1 MLQQLINL
9 SKIAIETP
17 IFLSIPK
24 SNKMPTMA
32 NSTAPSP
39 AGVMGKVVK
48 REEAKAINMM
58 IVKGRKKFK
67 EKVTK

>member
-1 MLQQLINL
+1 
-9 SKIAIETP
+9 
-17 IFLSIPK
+17 
-24 SNKMPTMA
+24 MPTMA

-48 REEAKAINMM
+48 REEAKAINTI

-67 EKVTK
+67 EKVTKQRRPASKSQMIRV

>member
-1 MLQQLINL
+1 M
-9 SKIAIETP
+9 
-17 IFLSIPK
+17 PK

-48 REEAKAINMM
+48 REEAKAINTIM
-58 IVKGRKKFK
+58 VKGRKKFK

>member
-1 MLQQLINL
+1 
-9 SKIAIETP
+9 
-17 IFLSIPK
+17 
-24 SNKMPTMA
+24 MPTMA

-48 REEAKAINMM
+48 REEAKAINTI